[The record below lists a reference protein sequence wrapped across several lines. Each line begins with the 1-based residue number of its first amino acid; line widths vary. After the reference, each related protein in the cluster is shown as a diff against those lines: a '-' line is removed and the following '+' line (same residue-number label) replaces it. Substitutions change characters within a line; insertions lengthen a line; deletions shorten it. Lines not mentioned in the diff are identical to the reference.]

1 MSGAFHLDARWIFPA
16 LVALA
21 VFSMVQ
27 ALMSLG
33 GEVAAKRA
41 VNKRLRLADQI
52 APVGERIIELR
63 KQRGLT
69 ATGERGL
76 AWTWFAD
83 LVISS
88 GVTYEPRR
96 WALFAAGTGVGL
108 GLAVAVLSKHPLVGL
123 VVGLLVTPLAPI
135 VYLKFKAGRREKRLG
150 QQLPAALDVVVRSL
164 EAGHPVATAVSL
176 VGQEMADPMG
186 SEFGMAA
193 DEIAYGSAMGQ
204 AIGRMAERCRHQDVD
219 LFAATVRLQERAG
232 GNLVGLLKMNA
243 HTIRERQKMR
253 LKIKAATSEGRASA
267 MILTAAPF
275 AVVTLLQ
282 VMSPHFYGDVIN
294 ERPVQI
300 GLAVLGGW
308 MLIGNFVMRSMISM
322 KI

>member
-1 MSGAFHLDARWIFPA
+1 MSLPSGLDPRFIFPA

-41 VNKRLRLADQI
+41 VNKRLRMADKVV
-52 APVGERIIELR
+52 AVGERIIELR

-88 GVTYEPRR
+88 GVTFEPRR
-96 WALFAAGTGVGL
+96 WAVFAAGLGL
-108 GLAVAVLSKHPLVGL
+108 GLGCVVAMLSKNPLIGVAVGAVIA
-123 VVGLLVTPLAPI
+123 PLAPI
-135 VYLKFKAGRREKRLG
+135 MYLKFMAGRREKRLG

-176 VGQEMADPMG
+176 VGQEMADPIG

-193 DEIAYGSAMGQ
+193 DEIAYGAAMGQ

-294 ERPVQI
+294 ETPVRI
-300 GLAVLGGW
+300 GLAILGGW
-308 MLIGNFVMRSMISM
+308 MLIGNFVMRSMIRM